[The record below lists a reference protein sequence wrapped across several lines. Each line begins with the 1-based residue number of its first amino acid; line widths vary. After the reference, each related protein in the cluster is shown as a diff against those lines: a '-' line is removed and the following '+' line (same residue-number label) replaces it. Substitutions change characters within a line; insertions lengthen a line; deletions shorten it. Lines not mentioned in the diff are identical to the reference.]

1 MRQTETINEFEE
13 SSEDCEKVY
22 VSFTDDVCIS
32 NEEKEL
38 VISINVE
45 WSFEVPINNK
55 YVDDNYVLI
64 DSHLGDGEI

>member
-32 NEEKEL
+32 NEERSL
-38 VISINVE
+38 
-45 WSFEVPINNK
+45 
-55 YVDDNYVLI
+55 
-64 DSHLGDGEI
+64 